1 MIWAHYVS
9 PQQPDLVEAGEIKEG
24 FLEEV
29 MPALTEEVSQ
39 AKRKCV
45 WLVLR
50 AESSSLKVKKWGGM
64 MAASSSL

>member
-1 MIWAHYVS
+1 MS

-39 AKRKCV
+39 VKRKRV

-50 AESSSLKVKKWGGM
+50 AESSSLKVKKW
-64 MAASSSL
+64 

>member
-9 PQQPDLVEAGEIKEG
+9 PQPPDLVKAGEIKEG
-24 FLEEV
+24 SLEEV
-29 MPALTEEVSQ
+29 MPALTEVVSQ
-39 AKRKCV
+39 AKKKCV
-45 WLVLR
+45 WLVLQ